1 MFAWLKS
8 FADPRELAAAGVLGM
23 NCRNFDVISKY
34 NQRRLYPLVD
44 DKVKTKELA
53 GKVGISTPHL
63 IGIIEYQHEAKNILD
78 IIRGQTEFVIKPAQG
93 SGGKGVLVIREYREK
108 EQIFITAS
116 GRSLTYNEVYQHIS
130 NILSGLYSLG
140 GKYDTAIVEEL
151 VHFSD
156 IFKDYSYQGVP
167 DVRVIV
173 YKGFPAL
180 AMTRLPTKA
189 SGGRANLH
197 QGAIGVGLDIA
208 TGRAL
213 HGVCRDKPVTVQPDT
228 GADLMKIEVPF
239 WREHLLIGAL
249 AYEMTSLGYLGAD
262 IVLDA
267 RRGPMMLELN
277 ARPGLAIQI
286 ANGIGLKNRLQEID
300 RTYPDGLSAE
310 ERVDFVLNRRAK

>member
-1 MFAWLKS
+1 MFEWVKS
-8 FADPRELAAAGVLGM
+8 FASPRQLSQAGVLGM
-23 NCRNFDVISKY
+23 NRRNFDVISKY
-34 NQRRLYPLVD
+34 NPRRLYPLVD

-53 GKVGISTPHL
+53 NKIGINTPHL
-63 IGIIEYQHEAKNILD
+63 IGKIEYQHEAKNILEL
-78 IIRGQTEFVIKPAQG
+78 IGNRHEFVIKPAQG
-93 SGGKGVLVIREYREK
+93 SGGKGVLVIRDYRDGV
-108 EQIFITAS
+108 FTTAS
-116 GRSLTYNEVYQHIS
+116 GRTIGYHEVYQHIS

-140 GKYDTAIVEEL
+140 GKYDTAIIEEL

-173 YKGFPAL
+173 YKGYPAM

-197 QGAIGVGLDIA
+197 QGAIGVGLDIR

-213 HGVCRDKPVTVQPDT
+213 RGVCRDMPVTRQPDT

-239 WREHLLIGAL
+239 WREHLMIGAL
-249 AYEMTSLGYLGAD
+249 AYEMTGLGYLGAD

-267 RRGPMMLELN
+267 ERGPMMLELN

-286 ANGIGLKNRLQEID
+286 ANGIGLVECLREID
-300 RTYPDGLSAE
+300 NHYPEGLSAPQ
-310 ERVDFVLNRRAK
+310 RVDFVLNKRAK